1 VRFLRERGARVYA
14 ETCPQ
19 YLGLTWE
26 QLKGRGALGK
36 VGPAIKTEA
45 DRLALWQAAGQGLLD
60 TIGSDHAPKPKT
72 VEEDFFKAAYG
83 SPEVETMLPVVWHYG
98 VNAGR
103 ITPNAVAALLAE
115 NAARVLGL
123 APRKGRLEPGA
134 DADLVVFDPAES
146 WTVTA
151 SGQHSK
157 ATYSLFEGKQL
168 VGRVSKVLAGGRL
181 IVDGEEFL
189 GKSGQGRFL
198 PTRAG
203 EGGART

>member
-1 VRFLRERGARVYA
+1 V
-14 ETCPQ
+14 
-19 YLGLTWE
+19 
-26 QLKGRGALGK
+26 
-36 VGPAIKTEA
+36 
-45 DRLALWQAAGQGLLD
+45 LD

-98 VNAGR
+98 ANAGR
-103 ITPNAVAALLAE
+103 ITPNAVAALLAQ
-115 NAARVLGL
+115 NTARILGL
-123 APRKGRLEPGA
+123 ARKGRLEPGG
-134 DADLVVFDPAES
+134 DADLVVFDPARV

-168 VGRVSKVLAGGRL
+168 VGRVSKVVAGGRL

-189 GKSGQGRFL
+189 GKAGQGRFL

-203 EGGART
+203 KERGGA